1 MSATEMED
9 RQHLEGRMADRALD
23 VVAVIVNYRTPK
35 LTLECVATLAD
46 ERLRVPG
53 LRAVVVDG
61 GSGDGSVEILR
72 AGLSDPRF
80 SGWIELLA
88 LPINGGFG
96 WANNQAILRLLQA
109 DLCPTFVYLLNPD
122 AKIEPGA
129 LLLLLKELRRF
140 PKAAACGSR
149 LVDDDGEVLG
159 SAFRFPTPLREFARG
174 LRTPKIAR
182 LLRFKDTMIDAD
194 AALEVDWV
202 TGASVLFRSEA
213 LRQIGLFD
221 DGFFLYFEE
230 VELMWRLRRAG
241 WSIRHAPL
249 SRVLHIGGAATGVGG
264 DAEQRRRRLPDY
276 WHQSRRRF
284 FVLCYGRVRT
294 LFAGT
299 MWLMGHALWLVR
311 VTVGRRADA
320 VANEGRDHL
329 RLGLIP
335 RARDR
340 RRSVPSWNAS
350 PGAEAAWM
358 RAGR

>member
-1 MSATEMED
+1 MEA
-9 RQHLEGRMADRALD
+9 RQHLEGRMADRTPD
-23 VVAVIVNYRTPK
+23 VVAVIVNYRTPE
-35 LTLECVATLAD
+35 LALQCVATLAD

-61 GSGDGSVEILR
+61 GSCDGSVEILR
-72 AGLSDPRF
+72 AGLGDPRF
-80 SGWIELLA
+80 SGWSKLLA

-96 WANNQAILRLLQA
+96 WANNQAILRLLQGDSSPA
-109 DLCPTFVYLLNPD
+109 FIYVLNPD
-122 AKIEPGA
+122 AKIEPDA
-129 LLLLLKELRRF
+129 LLLLLTELREF

-149 LVDDDGEVLG
+149 LVDDDGRVLG

-182 LLRFKDTMIDAD
+182 WFGFKDTMIDAD

-213 LRQIGLFD
+213 LRQTGLFD

-241 WSIRHAPL
+241 WSVRHAPA
-249 SRVLHIGGAATGVGG
+249 SRVLHIGGAATGGGG
-264 DAEQRRRRLPDY
+264 DAEQRRRRL
-276 WHQSRRRF
+276 
-284 FVLCYGRVRT
+284 LCYGRVRT
-294 LFAGT
+294 VFAGT

-311 VTVGRRADA
+311 MTVGRRADA
-320 VANEGRDHL
+320 VAKEGRDHL

-340 RRSVPSWNAS
+340 RRSVPSWNAP

>member
-1 MSATEMED
+1 MTDSMP
-9 RQHLEGRMADRALD
+9 G
-23 VVAVIVNYRTPK
+23 VVAVIVNYRTPE
-35 LTLECVATLAD
+35 LALQCVAALAD
-46 ERLRVPG
+46 ERVRVPG

-61 GSGDGSVEILR
+61 GSGDESAEALR
-72 AGLSDPRF
+72 AGLDDPRVA
-80 SGWIELLA
+80 GWTELLA

-96 WANNQAILRLLQA
+96 WANNQAVLRLLQDDIA
-109 DLCPTFVYLLNPD
+109 PTFIYLLNPD

-129 LLLLLKELRRF
+129 LLLLLAELQGF

-149 LVDDDGEVLG
+149 LVDDDGRALG

-182 LLRFKDTMIDAD
+182 RLGFKDIMIDTD
-194 AALEVDWV
+194 AAIEVDWV
-202 TGASVLFRSEA
+202 TGASVLFRSAA
-213 LRQIGLFD
+213 LRQTGLFD

-241 WSIRHAPL
+241 WSIRHAPA

-294 LFAGT
+294 VFAGT
-299 MWLMGHALWLVR
+299 MWLVGHALWLVR
-311 VTVGRRADA
+311 VTMGRRADT

-335 RARDR
+335 RARDL
-340 RRSVPSWNAS
+340 RRSAPAWNAS